1 MSQTIQAM
9 KPFTKFKQGACMNKV
24 CMFLDQ
30 ELHPFKVAQSI
41 HSFGYKYA
49 YWILRHRGATR
60 YQALRAIF
68 FAI

>member
-1 MSQTIQAM
+1 MSQ
-9 KPFTKFKQGACMNKV
+9 V

-30 ELHPFKVAQSI
+30 ELHPFKVAQNI
-41 HSFGYKYA
+41 YSFGYKYS
-49 YWILRHRGATR
+49 YWILRYKGATR